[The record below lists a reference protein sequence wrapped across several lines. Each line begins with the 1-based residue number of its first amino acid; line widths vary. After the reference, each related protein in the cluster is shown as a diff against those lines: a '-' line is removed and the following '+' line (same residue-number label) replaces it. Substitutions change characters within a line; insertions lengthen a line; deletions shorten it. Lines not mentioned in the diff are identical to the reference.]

1 MCFLFDQVSSE
12 AVWAFSVSYFGFLK
26 KNQHEFKIQFSKKKR
41 KSVFFLCDHVV
52 AQTAEDPSTDKEILY
67 EFHAFSMTDET
78 HKH

>member
-1 MCFLFDQVSSE
+1 MNSKSS
-12 AVWAFSVSYFGFLK
+12 FP
-26 KNQHEFKIQFSKKKR
+26 KKKK